1 MKAYELLILNK
12 SLLQMMGDASLDVG
26 DVKYIPV
33 YQEYVRL
40 SKEGHKKTYI
50 MQYLSDEY
58 NIAERTIYRIIDK
71 FSFSSSRIMFS
82 TFVTNNYVIWLNYTL
97 TRTL

>member
-12 SLLQMMGDASLDVG
+12 SLLQMMGD
-26 DVKYIPV
+26 
-33 YQEYVRL
+33 QEYVRL

-71 FSFSSSRIMFS
+71 FSSK
-82 TFVTNNYVIWLNYTL
+82 VDV
-97 TRTL
+97 

>member
-33 YQEYVRL
+33 YQEYLRL

-71 FSFSSSRIMFS
+71 FSSKVDI
-82 TFVTNNYVIWLNYTL
+82 
-97 TRTL
+97 

>member
-33 YQEYVRL
+33 YQRRGIKRL
-40 SKEGHKKTYI
+40 ISC
-50 MQYLSDEY
+50 
-58 NIAERTIYRIIDK
+58 NIYPMSIILRK
-71 FSFSSSRIMFS
+71 GQFIG
-82 TFVTNNYVIWLNYTL
+82 
-97 TRTL
+97 

>member
-1 MKAYELLILNK
+1 MD
-12 SLLQMMGDASLDVG
+12 GVSLDVG

-33 YQEYVRL
+33 YQDYVRL
-40 SKEGHKKTYI
+40 SQEGHKKTYI

-71 FSFSSSRIMFS
+71 FSTTVNIWGFI
-82 TFVTNNYVIWLNYTL
+82 VNYFFNSVFNPN
-97 TRTL
+97 

>member
-50 MQYLSDEY
+50 NPL
-58 NIAERTIYRIIDK
+58 AELK
-71 FSFSSSRIMFS
+71 
-82 TFVTNNYVIWLNYTL
+82 
-97 TRTL
+97 

>member
-1 MKAYELLILNK
+1 MNAYELLILNRNI
-12 SLLQMMGDASLDVG
+12 LQVMDGVFLDVG

-33 YQEYVRL
+33 YQDYVRL
-40 SKEGHKKTYI
+40 SQEGHKKTYI

-71 FSFSSSRIMFS
+71 FSTTVNI
-82 TFVTNNYVIWLNYTL
+82 
-97 TRTL
+97 

>member
-58 NIAERTIYRIIDK
+58 NIAETRKKGCRTVCAAAFRA
-71 FSFSSSRIMFS
+71 
-82 TFVTNNYVIWLNYTL
+82 
-97 TRTL
+97 

>member
-1 MKAYELLILNK
+1 MIAYELITLNK
-12 SLLQMMGDASLDVG
+12 GLLQRMEDASLYVG

-33 YQEYVRL
+33 YQEYLRL
-40 SKEGHKKTYI
+40 TAEGHKKTYI

-71 FSFSSSRIMFS
+71 FSNK
-82 TFVTNNYVIWLNYTL
+82 VDL
-97 TRTL
+97 

>member
-40 SKEGHKKTYI
+40 SKEGHKKI
-50 MQYLSDEY
+50 SC
-58 NIAERTIYRIIDK
+58 NIYPMSIILRK
-71 FSFSSSRIMFS
+71 GQFIG
-82 TFVTNNYVIWLNYTL
+82 
-97 TRTL
+97 

>member
-33 YQEYVRL
+33 SLV
-40 SKEGHKKTYI
+40 STKK
-50 MQYLSDEY
+50 S
-58 NIAERTIYRIIDK
+58 
-71 FSFSSSRIMFS
+71 
-82 TFVTNNYVIWLNYTL
+82 
-97 TRTL
+97 

>member
-71 FSFSSSRIMFS
+71 FSSKVDVKGGR
-82 TFVTNNYVIWLNYTL
+82 NNSALFL
-97 TRTL
+97 F

>member
-1 MKAYELLILNK
+1 MNAYELLILNRNI
-12 SLLQMMGDASLDVG
+12 LQVMDGVSLDVG

-33 YQEYVRL
+33 YKDYVRL
-40 SKEGHKKTYI
+40 SQEGHKKTYI

-71 FSFSSSRIMFS
+71 FSTTVNI
-82 TFVTNNYVIWLNYTL
+82 
-97 TRTL
+97 

>member
-1 MKAYELLILNK
+1 MNAYELLILNRNI
-12 SLLQMMGDASLDVG
+12 LQVMDGVSLDVG

-33 YQEYVRL
+33 YQEYM
-40 SKEGHKKTYI
+40 HKKTYI

-71 FSFSSSRIMFS
+71 FSS
-82 TFVTNNYVIWLNYTL
+82 TVNI
-97 TRTL
+97 

>member
-33 YQEYVRL
+33 

-71 FSFSSSRIMFS
+71 FSSKVDI
-82 TFVTNNYVIWLNYTL
+82 
-97 TRTL
+97 